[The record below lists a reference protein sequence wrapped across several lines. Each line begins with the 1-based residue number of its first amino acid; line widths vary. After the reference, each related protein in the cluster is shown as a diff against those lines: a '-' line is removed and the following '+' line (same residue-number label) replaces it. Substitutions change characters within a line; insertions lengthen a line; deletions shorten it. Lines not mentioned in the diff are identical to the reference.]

1 MEVEVVVEEI
11 AVVVDVEIAAFF
23 AAFAVLKVV

>member
-11 AVVVDVEIAAFF
+11 AVVVDVEIAAFSV
-23 AAFAVLKVV
+23 ASAVLRVV